1 MAGHSHEHGPG
12 PMADASV
19 RRARPSDA
27 PAVGVIQAETFAQ
40 TYAARLPSE
49 VIAAFE
55 PRAFAKVWR
64 EGLENPPAGA
74 HALFVACAG
83 AQVVG
88 FVAVGPAQDPDAAG
102 DQAEVTVLCVH
113 PAARRQGHGSR
124 LLNAAADHVRELGAG
139 GMSAWVLVE
148 EEGTRG
154 FVQGAGFDPDGA
166 FRDRVVSADGDT
178 LREVRLSCTLAEA
191 DEP

>member
-55 PRAFAKVWR
+55 PQAFAKVWR

-74 HALFVACAG
+74 HALVRGLRGGSGRRIRGCRART
-83 AQVVG
+83 
-88 FVAVGPAQDPDAAG
+88 GPG
-102 DQAEVTVLCVH
+102 
-113 PAARRQGHGSR
+113 RRG
-124 LLNAAADHVRELGAG
+124 
-139 GMSAWVLVE
+139 
-148 EEGTRG
+148 
-154 FVQGAGFDPDGA
+154 
-166 FRDRVVSADGDT
+166 
-178 LREVRLSCTLAEA
+178 
-191 DEP
+191 